1 MAKIKVSQKTID
13 QIKNLGMT
21 KALKSADSMKGNA
34 TYMEGLRRMYGA
46 ARVNKAL
53 GSSTRP
59 SNKLART
66 ADRMSKPNKLVKTAD
81 RMTAK
86 KVSPEAKTV
95 KAFNSNAGQRMTDYR
110 QGAQMLRTQQES
122 LNKRVKAMAPAERRA
137 YYGTQAKKAAGF
149 AAGVGASVVGGAGI
163 ASVAAGSKIIGAAT
177 KAASAASKS
186 KKGVA
191 AAKAAAAK
199 NVPPRSY
206 AGVKTTAGLGSI
218 AGIAGSGK
226 KKK

>member
-59 SNKLART
+59 TSS

-95 KAFNSNAGQRMTDYR
+95 KAFRANTGQRMTDYR

-206 AGVKTTAGLGSI
+206 AGIKTTAGLGSI

>member
-13 QIKNLGMT
+13 QIKKMGMT
-21 KALKSADSMKGNA
+21 KALGSASSNKSAEFQ
-34 TYMEGLRRMYGA
+34 EGLRRMYGQ
-46 ARVNKAL
+46 RRLSKAM
-53 GSSTRP
+53 GSSAKGVGQPVGGVMGTSRAQVMTGP
-59 SNKLART
+59 SRST
-66 ADRMSKPNKLVKTAD
+66 
-81 RMTAK
+81 K
-86 KVSPEAKTV
+86 KVSTEAKTV
-95 KAFNSNAGQRMTDYR
+95 KAFRANTGQRMTDYR

-163 ASVAAGSKIIGAAT
+163 ASVAAGSKIIGGAV
-177 KAASAASKS
+177 KAAQVASKS

-206 AGVKTTAGLGSI
+206 AGIKTTAGLGSV
-218 AGIAGSGK
+218 AAIAGSGK

>member
-13 QIKNLGMT
+13 QIKKMGMT
-21 KALKSADSMKGNA
+21 KALGSASSNKSAEFQ
-34 TYMEGLRRMYGA
+34 EGLRRMYGQ
-46 ARVNKAL
+46 RRLSKAM
-53 GSSTRP
+53 GSSAKGVGQPVGGVMGTSR
-59 SNKLART
+59 AQV
-66 ADRMSKPNKLVKTAD
+66 MSGPFKST
-81 RMTAK
+81 K

-95 KAFNSNAGQRMTDYR
+95 KAFRANTGQRMTDYR
-110 QGAQMLRTQQES
+110 AGAAMLRTQQES

-177 KAASAASKS
+177 KAASAASKT

-206 AGVKTTAGLGSI
+206 AGIKTTAGLGSV
-218 AGIAGSGK
+218 AAIAGSGK

>member
-21 KALKSADSMKGNA
+21 KALKSAGSMKSNA

-46 ARVNKAL
+46 ERVNKAL
-53 GSSTRP
+53 GSTGAP
-59 SNKLART
+59 SSANKNVQNKLKAMGST
-66 ADRMSKPNKLVKTAD
+66 GSG
-81 RMTAK
+81 K
-86 KVSPEAKTV
+86 KVSAEAKTV
-95 KAFNSNAGQRMTDYR
+95 KAFNSNSGQRMTDYR

-137 YYGTQAKKAAGF
+137 YYGTQAKSAAGLV
-149 AAGVGASVVGGAGI
+149 AGIGASVVGGAGI
-163 ASVAAGSKIIGAAT
+163 ASVAAGSKLIGAAA
-177 KAASAASKS
+177 KAASAASKT

-206 AGVKTTAGLGSI
+206 AGIKTTAGLGSI

>member
-13 QIKNLGMT
+13 QIKKMGMT
-21 KALKSADSMKGNA
+21 KALGSASSNKSAEFQ
-34 TYMEGLRRMYGA
+34 EGLRRMYGQ
-46 ARVNKAL
+46 RRLSKAL
-53 GSSTRP
+53 GSSAKGVGQPVGGVMGTSRAQVMSGP
-59 SNKLART
+59 SRST
-66 ADRMSKPNKLVKTAD
+66 
-81 RMTAK
+81 K
-86 KVSPEAKTV
+86 KVSAEAKTV
-95 KAFNSNAGQRMTDYR
+95 KAFRANTGQRMTDYR

-163 ASVAAGSKIIGAAT
+163 ASVAAGSKIIGGAV
-177 KAASAASKS
+177 KAAQVASKS

>member
-59 SNKLART
+59 SNKL
-66 ADRMSKPNKLVKTAD
+66 VKTAD

-95 KAFNSNAGQRMTDYR
+95 KAFRANTGQRMTDYR

-163 ASVAAGSKIIGAAT
+163 ASVAAGSKIIGGAV
-177 KAASAASKS
+177 KAAQVASKS

>member
-21 KALKSADSMKGNA
+21 KALKSAGSMKSNA

-46 ARVNKAL
+46 ERVNKAL
-53 GSSTRP
+53 GSTGAP
-59 SNKLART
+59 SSANKNVQNKLKAMGST
-66 ADRMSKPNKLVKTAD
+66 GSG
-81 RMTAK
+81 K

-95 KAFNSNAGQRMTDYR
+95 KAFRANTGQRVNDYR
-110 QGAQMLRTQQES
+110 QNLGASKAQQAEAS
-122 LNKRVKAMAPAERRA
+122 ARVKAMAPAERRA
-137 YYGTQAKKAAGF
+137 YYGTQAKKAAGLTAAVVSAVPLG
-149 AAGVGASVVGGAGI
+149 AAGVSAMVGSRVIGGAVKA
-163 ASVAAGSKIIGAAT
+163 ASVASKT
-177 KAASAASKS
+177 
-186 KKGVA
+186 KKGIA
-191 AAKAAAAK
+191 AAKTAAAK

-206 AGVKTTAGLGSI
+206 AGIKTTAGLGAV